1 MFIKTD
7 IDENYISEF
16 NKLGITN
23 TDDMLT
29 ILNGLD
35 VLAEIGFISFN
46 NNQL

>member
-1 MFIKTD
+1 MFKKSD

-23 TDDMLT
+23 TDDMLA

-35 VLAEIGFISFN
+35 VLAEIGFTSYK
-46 NNQL
+46 NNQQ